1 MRKPA
6 LAVGFLL
13 LAGCTSGN
21 PQPEASI
28 SEYRSPVAEP
38 VFTQDGINAGATGQ
52 EIDFNRAEPGV
63 ITAMSKLMGAGPVSV
78 GAACSGLREARWKD
92 GTALYFEP
100 RAYDPAAFVGWQH
113 GAESAGRTCAT

>member
-6 LAVGFLL
+6 LVAGFLL
-13 LAGCTSGN
+13 LTGCMSGT
-21 PQPEASI
+21 PQSGPSV

-38 VFTQDGINAGATGQ
+38 VFTQDGINAGTTGQ

-78 GAACSGLREARWKD
+78 SAACSGLREARWKD
-92 GTALYFEP
+92 GTTLYFEP
-100 RAYDPAAFVGWQH
+100 RAYDPAAFVGWQR
-113 GAESAGRTCAT
+113 GAERAGRTCTA